1 MGSKEPQNTSLADAL
16 FTRVQQRVLG
26 LLFAQPDRSF
36 LATELIRLAAV
47 GTGAVHRE
55 LARLAGSGLVTV
67 TPVGRQ
73 RHYQANRA
81 SPVFTEL
88 HGLVLK
94 TVGLAEPLRQALAP
108 LAERIVAAFVYGSVA
123 KGADTAGSDIDLM
136 ILSNELSY
144 AELFAALEG
153 AEERIGRRV
162 NPSLLTGEEWRKKRA
177 EKSHFVSKISVQ
189 PKIFILGSE
198 SDLE

>member
-1 MGSKEPQNTSLADAL
+1 MKKSQDSSLADAL

-36 LATELIRLAAV
+36 LATEVIRLANV

-55 LARLAGSGLVTV
+55 LGKLAGSGLVTV
-67 TPVGRQ
+67 TAVGRQ

-81 SPVFTEL
+81 SPIFLDL

-94 TVGLAEPLRQALAP
+94 TVGLAEPLREALTP
-108 LAERIVAAFVYGSVA
+108 LAEQITVAFVYGSVA
-123 KGADTAGSDIDLM
+123 KGTDTTRSDVDLM
-136 ILSNELSY
+136 VISNDLAY
-144 AELFAALEG
+144 AELFAALQG

-162 NPSLLTGEEWRKKRA
+162 NPNLLTTGEWRKKRA
-177 EKSHFVSKISVQ
+177 EESHFVSTIAAQV
-189 PKIFILGSE
+189 KIFILGSVN
-198 SDLE
+198 DLD

>member
-1 MGSKEPQNTSLADAL
+1 MGINETSDTSLADAL

-36 LATELIRLAAV
+36 LATEVIRLANV

-55 LARLAGSGLVTV
+55 LGKLAGSGLVTV
-67 TPVGRQ
+67 TAVGRQ

-81 SPVFTEL
+81 SPIFSDL

-94 TVGLAEPLRQALAP
+94 TVGLAEPLREALTP
-108 LAERIVAAFVYGSVA
+108 LAEQITVAFVYGSVA
-123 KGADTAGSDIDLM
+123 RGTDTTRSDVDLM
-136 ILSNELSY
+136 VLSNDLAY
-144 AELFAALEG
+144 AELFTALQR

-162 NPSLLTGEEWRKKRA
+162 NPNLLTTEEWRKKRA
-177 EKSHFVSKISVQ
+177 EESHFVSSIAAQ
-189 PKIFILGSE
+189 GKIFILGSVN
-198 SDLE
+198 DLD